1 MIAFLRGRV
10 AAVEDE
16 HADID
21 VGGVGYRVLAPLGTL
36 GRLAAIPGEV
46 TVLTHMHVRED
57 AMLLY
62 GFLDAADREMFLLL
76 LGVTGIGPK
85 LALGILGGIG
95 VAELLDCIVR
105 EDLRRLVKVPGV
117 GKKLAERMILELRG
131 KAPVSA
137 VPASVERPAARGG
150 VWDDLRSALS
160 NLGYKVTA
168 VEKAVETLQD
178 QGEARPFQEMLREAL
193 RMMG

>member
-21 VGGVGYRVLAPLGTL
+21 VGGVGYRVIAPAGTL
-36 GRLAAIPGEV
+36 GRLAAATGEV

-62 GFLDAADREMFLLL
+62 GFLDAAEREMFLLL

-85 LALGILGGIG
+85 LAIGILGGIG
-95 VAELLDCIVR
+95 VAELVDCVVR
-105 EDLRRLVKVPGV
+105 EDLRQLQKVPGV
-117 GKKLAERMILELRG
+117 GKKLAERMLLELRG
-131 KAPVSA
+131 KT
-137 VPASVERPAARGG
+137 PASALPAPARPAARGG
-150 VWDDLRSALS
+150 VWDDLRSALI
-160 NLGYKVTA
+160 NLGYKATA
-168 VEKAVETLQD
+168 VEKAVEALQG
-178 QGEARPFQEMLREAL
+178 QGEARPFQELLRDAL